1 MRTKCLKLSVVLIKF
16 STHTYSI
23 LTTTAENENISKLQ
37 HLEDKYQDILELLP
51 KQIEE
56 ARDVIVKDIVTKN
69 MLGYVVFF
77 GFFLGFILD
86 VIGELLMN
94 YKGFS
99 EAVQD
104 TEYFVLFVALLFNS
118 LGNGASHL
126 STVFSA
132 GDPNLQCSSEDF
144 YDVVHDHKQVLDP
157 PLLSKLSEIQASILT
172 ERFQR
177 DFSARLSC
185 ILQKKSGYKE
195 AMIVFN
201 SFQNLL
207 QLVYIRKKL
216 ANVSFVAEP
225 RNDLEALD
233 YELEEVWDDIIHITD
248 QVKGE

>member
-1 MRTKCLKLSVVLIKF
+1 MLEAVSGINQIF
-16 STHTYSI
+16 NTYSI

-118 LGNGASHL
+118 LG
-126 STVFSA
+126 
-132 GDPNLQCSSEDF
+132 
-144 YDVVHDHKQVLDP
+144 
-157 PLLSKLSEIQASILT
+157 
-172 ERFQR
+172 
-177 DFSARLSC
+177 
-185 ILQKKSGYKE
+185 
-195 AMIVFN
+195 
-201 SFQNLL
+201 
-207 QLVYIRKKL
+207 
-216 ANVSFVAEP
+216 
-225 RNDLEALD
+225 
-233 YELEEVWDDIIHITD
+233 
-248 QVKGE
+248 

>member
-1 MRTKCLKLSVVLIKF
+1 MRTRCLKLSVVLINQILIF
-16 STHTYSI
+16 ITCSI
-23 LTTTAENENISKLQ
+23 ITTTAENENISKLQ

-126 STVFSA
+126 STVFNA

-144 YDVVHDHKQVLDP
+144 Y
-157 PLLSKLSEIQASILT
+157 T
-172 ERFQR
+172 MF
-177 DFSARLSC
+177 
-185 ILQKKSGYKE
+185 
-195 AMIVFN
+195 
-201 SFQNLL
+201 
-207 QLVYIRKKL
+207 
-216 ANVSFVAEP
+216 
-225 RNDLEALD
+225 
-233 YELEEVWDDIIHITD
+233 
-248 QVKGE
+248 